1 VIYLIAIL
9 VCLVFSGF
17 FSGMEIAFVSANK
30 FKVEVDRKKGTL
42 SAAIIGGFLK
52 NPSRFISALLIGNNI
67 ALVVYGITMAKVL
80 EPVIQ
85 QFTSNESVILI
96 IQTIVSTLLIL
107 ITAEFLP
114 KAFFRINPNRMLDF
128 FAVPAKVIYVLLF
141 PLVWL
146 TDRFSKQVLS
156 ALFKIRLNEEKLTF
170 GRSDL
175 DEYVNEFTGDQTA
188 EKEEDHE
195 IQIFRNA
202 LNFSDIKVREC
213 MIPRTEIVA
222 MEINENIDILREKL
236 VETGLSKILIYR
248 NDIDNIIGYVHS
260 FELFKKPKR
269 IKDIIRLI
277 SLVPESTKVKDLLK
291 QFGQQHRSV
300 AVVLNEFG
308 GTAGMVTVEDIVEE
322 LFGEIE
328 DEHDK
333 EELIEE
339 QVGENEYHLS
349 ARLEIDQINQKF
361 NLNLP
366 ESDNYETLGGY
377 IIERYQSIPKTNELI
392 RIDDFEFTI
401 TKVDSTRI
409 EEVVL
414 YLMGEKKNN

>member
-1 VIYLIAIL
+1 MTEILIIAT
-9 VCLVFSGF
+9 CLLLSAF
-17 FSGMEIAFVSANK
+17 FSGMEIAFVSANR

-42 SAAIIGGFLK
+42 SASIIGGFLEK
-52 NPSRFISALLIGNNI
+52 PSQFISALLVGNNI

-80 EPVIQ
+80 EPWIATY
-85 QFTSNESVILI
+85 TSQESALLVV
-96 IQTIVSTLLIL
+96 QTIISTLIIL

-114 KAFFRINPNRMLDF
+114 KAFFRIDPNRMLDL
-128 FAVPAKVIYVLLF
+128 FAVPARIIYFLLY
-141 PLVWL
+141 PLVWII
-146 TDRFSKQVLS
+146 DRFSQQVLAS
-156 ALFKIRLNEEKLTF
+156 LFKIKLNEEQMTF

-175 DEYVNEFTGDQTA
+175 DEYVNEFTTNED
-188 EKEEDHE
+188 EEEIDSE

-213 MIPRTEIVA
+213 MIPRVEIIA
-222 MEINENIDILREKL
+222 MDIEDDINVLKQKLID
-236 VETGLSKILIYR
+236 TGLSKILIYR
-248 NDIDNIIGYVHS
+248 DDVDNIIGYVHS
-260 FELFKKPKR
+260 FELFQKPKA
-269 IKDIIRLI
+269 IKNIIRPI

-339 QVGENEYHLS
+339 KISDTEFLFSG
-349 ARLEIDQINQKF
+349 RLEIDLINQ
-361 NLNLP
+361 NYGLGLP
-366 ESDNYETLGGY
+366 ESDDYETLGGF
-377 IIERYQSIPKTNELI
+377 IIERHQSIPEVNEKI
-392 RIDDFEFTI
+392 KIEDFLFTI
-401 TKVDSTRI
+401 TKMESTRI
-409 EEVVL
+409 EEVKLVIDD
-414 YLMGEKKNN
+414 

>member
-1 VIYLIAIL
+1 MTYLIAIL
-9 VCLVFSGF
+9 VCLVLSGF

-30 FKVEVDRKKGTL
+30 FKVEVDRKKGIL
-42 SAAIIGGFLK
+42 SASIIGGFLK
-52 NPSRFISALLIGNNI
+52 DPSRFISALLIGNNI

-80 EPVIQ
+80 EPVIIE
-85 QFTSNESVILI
+85 FTTSESAILV

-114 KAFFRINPNRMLDF
+114 KAFFRINPNRMLDI
-128 FAVPAKVIYVLLF
+128 FAVPAKVIYVILY
-141 PLVWL
+141 PLVWI
-146 TDRFSKQVLS
+146 TDRFSKQILS
-156 ALFKIRLNEEKLTF
+156 ALFKIRLNEEKMTF

-175 DEYVNEFTGDQTA
+175 DEFVNEFTGNQA
-188 EKEEDHE
+188 EEKEEDHE

-213 MIPRTEIVA
+213 MIPRTEIIAV
-222 MEINENIDILREKL
+222 EINESIDELRKKL

-248 NDIDNIIGYVHS
+248 DDIDNIIGYVHS
-260 FELFKKPKR
+260 FELFQKPKH
-269 IKDIIRLI
+269 IKNVIRPI

-339 QVGENEYHLS
+339 QLNDNEYRLS

-361 NLNLP
+361 NLSLP
-366 ESDNYETLGGY
+366 ESDDYETLGGY
-377 IIERYQSIPKTNELI
+377 IIERYQSIPQVKEII
-392 RIDDFEFTI
+392 RIDGFEFVI
-401 TKVDSTRI
+401 NKVESTRI
-409 EEVVL
+409 EEVILKVL
-414 YLMGEKKNN
+414 DTEEGR